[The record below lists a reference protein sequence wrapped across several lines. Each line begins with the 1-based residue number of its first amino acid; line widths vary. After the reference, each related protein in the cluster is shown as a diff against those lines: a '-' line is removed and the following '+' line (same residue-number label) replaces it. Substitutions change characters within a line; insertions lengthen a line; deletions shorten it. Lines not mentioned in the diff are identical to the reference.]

1 MEAGLWN
8 ACACAEARAS
18 REAGA
23 GARVGAW
30 RANLGGAEGV
40 DLRDERCR
48 SKFFF
53 LSVFWIPPRG
63 LERLRVEGLVFFFA
77 GELGPLWVS
86 QLGSGALTCARS
98 GRGATMVVHGE

>member
-1 MEAGLWN
+1 MLCSR
-8 ACACAEARAS
+8 ACLRAFMYEARGPA
-18 REAGA
+18 E
-23 GARVGAW
+23 W
-30 RANLGGAEGV
+30 RANLGGASVV

-53 LSVFWIPPRG
+53 LSVFLIPPRG

-77 GELGPLWVS
+77 GELGPVWVA
-86 QLGSGALTCARS
+86 QFGSGALTCARS